1 MALSK
6 RLISALIAF
15 SMSATIATTAFAQ
28 TDNSITL
35 NEEQNQLQTVEPSQ
49 EEKISI
55 EYANIPEQLDVVE
68 LKAQGFSARVKSEE
82 TDLSDIVLEKNDGTR
97 ALYIFDSPVKYISD
111 DGDVVDKSNKVIKK
125 GNVFKSESNDI
136 EVTLPFSLSS
146 GIAVD
151 DEELNLS
158 MRPISNNNLVR
169 VLSVG
174 KKSGEESV
182 KYEDVFDEYTDIEY
196 TYTYDGVKEDII
208 LEKYNGTNKFDFEL
222 LTNGLELCED
232 KGVLLLKDNNGN
244 VRAVI
249 GEIVVF
255 SADNKNNTMGKYQ
268 IIEKEKNNCYVI
280 SVTVDNEYLKSEKT
294 KYPVTIDPSIKSNV
308 DNNGIED
315 MQVFKGTDGKGD
327 TEKSAGLSGVSR
339 VGWSDW
345 GACRTLL
352 KFKQK
357 NVLTNHNIKAKG
369 QIISAS
375 IEMRDLMC
383 QGDEVPV
390 YCTQFA
396 GKSWNESGQYTWN
409 ALNAENTG
417 KGGSMLPV
425 SYANGKKKS
434 DTNPSTDTMSHW
446 FKWNVSNIV
455 KNWVGNT
462 SDIEKGI
469 EFYALP
475 MLEGSSV
482 YASYMKTFG
491 SVQAD
496 SKYRPYFHIEYEKG
510 LSINIISG
518 NNKFYINHPKT
529 LYCSVNPANI
539 KYKIKWTSSNHKVA
553 VVSDT
558 AVVTLKDFGTSDITA
573 TVTSENGQVVKS
585 SIKIK
590 VEVDPS
596 EKIVYDFY
604 STAKEYEIVFMNKF
618 AERFTNAKI
627 SEVIKSTKIFRK
639 NKGTTKIENVINDFK
654 KELNWEINEYVA
666 KILLSEYELYSKN
679 SSFADL
685 MEAESK
691 KWSNGM
697 HVFLGMLYYG
707 INEKINPYNEY
718 LGCEFDKRWF
728 TADGTYKYPPN
739 NGFKGKISVTT
750 LNKNVTIDRYGEST
764 GRFLSP
770 VGTPYE
776 QRSLGPY
783 TSMSQYHKYKVI
795 KPIPNVQSGKVAA
808 WGSWKGGGT
817 QYLLEYNVN
826 YYLNNGYL
834 EEIV

>member
-49 EEKISI
+49 EGKISI
-55 EYANIPEQLDVVE
+55 EYGNIPEQLDVEE

-82 TDLSDIVLEKNDGTR
+82 SDLSDIVLEKNDGTR
-97 ALYIFDSPVKYISD
+97 ALYIFDSPVKYMSD
-111 DGDVVDKSNKVIKK
+111 NGTVIDKSNKVIKS
-125 GNVFKSESNDI
+125 GGAFKSESNDI
-136 EVTLPFSLSS
+136 EVTLPLSLSS
-146 GIAVD
+146 GITVD

-158 MRPISNNNLVR
+158 MRPIRNNNLAR
-169 VLSVG
+169 LLSVG

-268 IIEKEKNNCYVI
+268 IIEKGKNNCYVI
-280 SVTVDNEYLKSEKT
+280 SVTVDNEYLTSEKT
-294 KYPVTIDPSIKSNV
+294 KYPVTIDPYIKSNTG
-308 DNNGIED
+308 DGGIED

-327 TEKSAGLSGVSR
+327 KEKSAGLSGVSR

-357 NVLTNHNIKAKG
+357 NVLNNHGITLKG

-455 KNWVGNT
+455 KNWVGNS
-462 SDIEKGI
+462 SDIERGI

-496 SKYRPYFHIEYEKG
+496 AKYKPYFHIEY
-510 LSINIISG
+510 
-518 NNKFYINHPKT
+518 NNKTAILVSIKDTGHDHVSKLVALRDKLQGNQYNAEVYNGSYSGSYIKKLICNGNT
-529 LYCSVNPANI
+529 DI
-539 KYKIKWTSSNHKVA
+539 
-553 VVSDT
+553 
-558 AVVTLKDFGTSDITA
+558 VVTRSHGTTHENCSYIT
-573 TVTSENGQVVKS
+573 TNNKS
-585 SIKIK
+585 SEALFPSDFKDGTDLSHIKIALIVGCTTVKNK
-590 VEVDPS
+590 VNLPNRMNELG
-596 EKIVYDFY
+596 
-604 STAKEYEIVFMNKF
+604 AKYTIGFKEIIDCGDGNKF
-618 AERFTNAKI
+618 VELFFDNLLRGKPTRKSVDLAA
-627 SEVIKSTKIFRK
+627 SAIKMD
-639 NKGTTKIENVINDFK
+639 NPDTTIYKFLDYGDRNLVYK
-654 KELNWEINEYVA
+654 K
-666 KILLSEYELYSKN
+666 
-679 SSFADL
+679 
-685 MEAESK
+685 
-691 KWSNGM
+691 
-697 HVFLGMLYYG
+697 
-707 INEKINPYNEY
+707 
-718 LGCEFDKRWF
+718 
-728 TADGTYKYPPN
+728 
-739 NGFKGKISVTT
+739 
-750 LNKNVTIDRYGEST
+750 
-764 GRFLSP
+764 
-770 VGTPYE
+770 
-776 QRSLGPY
+776 
-783 TSMSQYHKYKVI
+783 
-795 KPIPNVQSGKVAA
+795 
-808 WGSWKGGGT
+808 
-817 QYLLEYNVN
+817 
-826 YYLNNGYL
+826 
-834 EEIV
+834 

>member
-49 EEKISI
+49 EGKISI
-55 EYANIPEQLDVVE
+55 EYGNIPEQLDVEE

-82 TDLSDIVLEKNDGTR
+82 SDLSDIVLEKNDGTR
-97 ALYIFDSPVKYISD
+97 ALYIFDSPVKYMSD
-111 DGDVVDKSNKVIKK
+111 NGTVIDKSNKVIKI
-125 GNVFKSESNDI
+125 GGAFKSESNDI
-136 EVTLPFSLSS
+136 EVTLPLSLSS
-146 GIAVD
+146 GITVD

-158 MRPISNNNLVR
+158 MRPIRNNNLAR
-169 VLSVG
+169 LLSVG

-268 IIEKEKNNCYVI
+268 IIEKGKNNCYVI
-280 SVTVDNEYLKSEKT
+280 SVTVDNEYLTSEKT
-294 KYPVTIDPSIKSNV
+294 KYPVTIDPYIKSNTG
-308 DNNGIED
+308 DGGIED
-315 MQVFKGTDGKGD
+315 MQFFKGTDGKGD
-327 TEKSAGLSGVSR
+327 KEKSAGLSGVSR
-339 VGWSDW
+339 VGWRDW

-357 NVLTNHNIKAKG
+357 NVLNNHGITLKG

-455 KNWVGNT
+455 KNWVGNS
-462 SDIEKGI
+462 SDIERGI

-496 SKYRPYFHIEYEKG
+496 AKYKPYFHIEY
-510 LSINIISG
+510 
-518 NNKFYINHPKT
+518 NNK
-529 LYCSVNPANI
+529 
-539 KYKIKWTSSNHKVA
+539 
-553 VVSDT
+553 T
-558 AVVTLKDFGTSDITA
+558 AI
-573 TVTSENGQVVKS
+573 
-585 SIKIK
+585 
-590 VEVDPS
+590 
-596 EKIVYDFY
+596 
-604 STAKEYEIVFMNKF
+604 
-618 AERFTNAKI
+618 
-627 SEVIKSTKIFRK
+627 
-639 NKGTTKIENVINDFK
+639 
-654 KELNWEINEYVA
+654 
-666 KILLSEYELYSKN
+666 
-679 SSFADL
+679 
-685 MEAESK
+685 
-691 KWSNGM
+691 
-697 HVFLGMLYYG
+697 
-707 INEKINPYNEY
+707 
-718 LGCEFDKRWF
+718 
-728 TADGTYKYPPN
+728 
-739 NGFKGKISVTT
+739 
-750 LNKNVTIDRYGEST
+750 
-764 GRFLSP
+764 
-770 VGTPYE
+770 
-776 QRSLGPY
+776 
-783 TSMSQYHKYKVI
+783 
-795 KPIPNVQSGKVAA
+795 
-808 WGSWKGGGT
+808 
-817 QYLLEYNVN
+817 
-826 YYLNNGYL
+826 
-834 EEIV
+834 

>member
-151 DEELNLS
+151 DEELNLL

-268 IIEKEKNNCYVI
+268 IIEKGKNNCYVI
-280 SVTVDNEYLKSEKT
+280 SVTVDNEYLTSEKT
-294 KYPVTIDPSIKSNV
+294 KYPVTIDPYIKSNTG
-308 DNNGIED
+308 DGGIED

-327 TEKSAGLSGVSR
+327 KEKSAGLSGVSR

-357 NVLTNHNIKAKG
+357 NVLNNHGITLKG

-446 FKWNVSNIV
+446 FKWNVSNNV
-455 KNWVGNT
+455 KNWVGNS
-462 SDIEKGI
+462 SDIERGI

-496 SKYRPYFHIEYEKG
+496 AKYKPYFHIEY
-510 LSINIISG
+510 
-518 NNKFYINHPKT
+518 NNKTAILVSIKDTGHDHVSKLVALRDKLQGNQYNAEVYNGSYSGSYIKKLICNGNT
-529 LYCSVNPANI
+529 DI
-539 KYKIKWTSSNHKVA
+539 
-553 VVSDT
+553 
-558 AVVTLKDFGTSDITA
+558 VVTRSHGTTHKNCSYIT
-573 TVTSENGQVVKS
+573 TNNKS
-585 SIKIK
+585 SEALFPSDFKDGTDLSHIKIAL
-590 VEVDPS
+590 
-596 EKIVYDFY
+596 IVGC
-604 STAKEYEIVFMNKF
+604 TTV
-618 AERFTNAKI
+618 
-627 SEVIKSTKIFRK
+627 K
-639 NKGTTKIENVINDFK
+639 NKVNLPNRMN
-654 KELNWEINEYVA
+654 ELGA
-666 KILLSEYELYSKN
+666 KYTI
-679 SSFADL
+679 
-685 MEAESK
+685 
-691 KWSNGM
+691 
-697 HVFLGMLYYG
+697 
-707 INEKINPYNEY
+707 
-718 LGCEFDKRWF
+718 
-728 TADGTYKYPPN
+728 
-739 NGFKGKISVTT
+739 GFKEIIDCGDGNEFVKLFFDNLLAGNAARESANSAARAIQK
-750 LNKNVTIDRYGEST
+750 KNPSTTIDKFLDYGD
-764 GRFLSP
+764 RNL
-770 VGTPYE
+770 V
-776 QRSLGPY
+776 
-783 TSMSQYHKYKVI
+783 YK
-795 KPIPNVQSGKVAA
+795 K
-808 WGSWKGGGT
+808 
-817 QYLLEYNVN
+817 
-826 YYLNNGYL
+826 
-834 EEIV
+834 

>member
-6 RLISALIAF
+6 RLISALIAC

-55 EYANIPEQLDVVE
+55 EYASIPEQLDVEE

-111 DGDVVDKSNKVIKK
+111 DGDVIDKSNKVIKN
-125 GNVFKSESNDI
+125 GSAFKSESNDI
-136 EVTLPFSLSS
+136 EVTLPLSLSS
-146 GIAVD
+146 GITVD

-182 KYEDVFDEYTDIEY
+182 KYEDVFDEYTDVEY

-208 LEKYNGTNKFDFEL
+208 LEKYNGINKFDFEL

-244 VRAVI
+244 VQAVI

-268 IIEKEKNNCYVI
+268 IIEKEKNNYYVI

-294 KYPVTIDPSIKSNV
+294 KYPVIIDPSIKSNV

-345 GACRTLL
+345 GTCRTLL

-357 NVLTNHNIKAKG
+357 NVLSSHGITLKG
-369 QIISAS
+369 QVVSAS

-383 QGDEVPV
+383 QSDEVPV
-390 YCTQFA
+390 YCSQFK
-396 GKSWNESGQYTWN
+396 GNRWSESGQYTWN
-409 ALNAENTG
+409 ALKAENTG
-417 KGGSMLPV
+417 ISGGMLPV
-425 SYANGKKKS
+425 SYAKGAKKS

-496 SKYRPYFHIEYEKG
+496 SKYQPYFCIEY
-510 LSINIISG
+510 
-518 NNKFYINHPKT
+518 NNKTAILVSIKDTGHDHVSKLAALRDKLQGNHYDAAVYNGSYTGSYIKRLICNGNT
-529 LYCSVNPANI
+529 DI
-539 KYKIKWTSSNHKVA
+539 
-553 VVSDT
+553 
-558 AVVTLKDFGTSDITA
+558 VVTRSHGTTVDDGCSYIT
-573 TVTSENGQVVKS
+573 TNNKS
-585 SIKIK
+585 SEALFPSDFKDGTDLSHIKIALIVGCTSAK
-590 VEVDPS
+590 SEINLPNRINALGAKYTLGFKENIACVDG
-596 EKIVYDFY
+596 
-604 STAKEYEIVFMNKF
+604 NKF
-618 AERFTNAKI
+618 VELFFNNLLSGMTTRKSANLAASAIKAE
-627 SEVIKSTKIFRK
+627 SPSTKIDKFVDYGDR
-639 NKGTTKIENVINDFK
+639 NLVYK
-654 KELNWEINEYVA
+654 K
-666 KILLSEYELYSKN
+666 
-679 SSFADL
+679 
-685 MEAESK
+685 
-691 KWSNGM
+691 
-697 HVFLGMLYYG
+697 
-707 INEKINPYNEY
+707 
-718 LGCEFDKRWF
+718 
-728 TADGTYKYPPN
+728 
-739 NGFKGKISVTT
+739 
-750 LNKNVTIDRYGEST
+750 
-764 GRFLSP
+764 
-770 VGTPYE
+770 
-776 QRSLGPY
+776 
-783 TSMSQYHKYKVI
+783 
-795 KPIPNVQSGKVAA
+795 
-808 WGSWKGGGT
+808 
-817 QYLLEYNVN
+817 
-826 YYLNNGYL
+826 
-834 EEIV
+834 

>member
-49 EEKISI
+49 EGKISI
-55 EYANIPEQLDVVE
+55 EYGNIPEQLDVEE

-82 TDLSDIVLEKNDGTR
+82 SDLSDIVLEKNDGTR
-97 ALYIFDSPVKYISD
+97 ALYIFDSPVKYMSD
-111 DGDVVDKSNKVIKK
+111 NGTVIDKSNKVIKS
-125 GNVFKSESNDI
+125 GGAFKSESNDI
-136 EVTLPFSLSS
+136 EVTLPLSLSS
-146 GIAVD
+146 GITVD

-158 MRPISNNNLVR
+158 MRPIRNNNLAR
-169 VLSVG
+169 LLSVG

-268 IIEKEKNNCYVI
+268 IIEKGKNNCYVI
-280 SVTVDNEYLKSEKT
+280 SVTVDNEYLTSEKT
-294 KYPVTIDPSIKSNV
+294 KYPVTIDPYIKSNTG
-308 DNNGIED
+308 DGGIED

-327 TEKSAGLSGVSR
+327 KEKSAGLSGVSR

-357 NVLTNHNIKAKG
+357 NVLNNHGITLKG

-455 KNWVGNT
+455 KNWVGNS
-462 SDIEKGI
+462 SDIERGI

-496 SKYRPYFHIEYEKG
+496 AKYKPYFHIEY
-510 LSINIISG
+510 
-518 NNKFYINHPKT
+518 NNKTAILVSIKDTGHDHVSKLVALRDKLQGNQYNAEVYNGSYSGSYIKKLICNGNT
-529 LYCSVNPANI
+529 DI
-539 KYKIKWTSSNHKVA
+539 
-553 VVSDT
+553 
-558 AVVTLKDFGTSDITA
+558 VVTRSHGTTHKNCSYIT
-573 TVTSENGQVVKS
+573 TNNKS
-585 SIKIK
+585 SEALFPSDFKDGTDLSHIKIAL
-590 VEVDPS
+590 
-596 EKIVYDFY
+596 IVGC
-604 STAKEYEIVFMNKF
+604 TTV
-618 AERFTNAKI
+618 
-627 SEVIKSTKIFRK
+627 K
-639 NKGTTKIENVINDFK
+639 NKVNLPNRMN
-654 KELNWEINEYVA
+654 ELGA
-666 KILLSEYELYSKN
+666 KYTI
-679 SSFADL
+679 
-685 MEAESK
+685 
-691 KWSNGM
+691 
-697 HVFLGMLYYG
+697 
-707 INEKINPYNEY
+707 
-718 LGCEFDKRWF
+718 
-728 TADGTYKYPPN
+728 
-739 NGFKGKISVTT
+739 GFKEIIDCGDGNEFVKLFFDNLLAGNAARESANSAARAIQK
-750 LNKNVTIDRYGEST
+750 KNPSTTIDKFLDYGD
-764 GRFLSP
+764 RNL
-770 VGTPYE
+770 V
-776 QRSLGPY
+776 
-783 TSMSQYHKYKVI
+783 YK
-795 KPIPNVQSGKVAA
+795 K
-808 WGSWKGGGT
+808 
-817 QYLLEYNVN
+817 
-826 YYLNNGYL
+826 
-834 EEIV
+834 

>member
-268 IIEKEKNNCYVI
+268 IIEKGKNNCYVI
-280 SVTVDNEYLKSEKT
+280 SVTVDNEYLTSEKT
-294 KYPVTIDPSIKSNV
+294 KYPVTIDPYIKSNTG
-308 DNNGIED
+308 DGGIED

-327 TEKSAGLSGVSR
+327 KEKSAGLSGVSR

-357 NVLTNHNIKAKG
+357 NVLNNHGITLKG

-455 KNWVGNT
+455 KNWVGNS
-462 SDIEKGI
+462 SDIERGI

-496 SKYRPYFHIEYEKG
+496 AKYKPYFHIEY
-510 LSINIISG
+510 
-518 NNKFYINHPKT
+518 NNKTAILVSIKDTGHDHVSKLVALRDKLQGNQYNAEVYNGSYSGSYIKKLICNGNT
-529 LYCSVNPANI
+529 DI
-539 KYKIKWTSSNHKVA
+539 
-553 VVSDT
+553 
-558 AVVTLKDFGTSDITA
+558 VVTRSHGTTHKNCSYITTNNKSGEALFPSDFKDGTDLSH
-573 TVTSENGQVVKS
+573 
-585 SIKIK
+585 IKIALIVGCTTVKNK
-590 VEVDPS
+590 VNLPNRMNELG
-596 EKIVYDFY
+596 
-604 STAKEYEIVFMNKF
+604 AKYTIGFKEIIDCGDGNKF
-618 AERFTNAKI
+618 
-627 SEVIKSTKIFRK
+627 V
-639 NKGTTKIENVINDFK
+639 
-654 KELNWEINEYVA
+654 ELFFGN
-666 KILLSEYELYSKN
+666 LLSGKTTRKSV
-679 SSFADL
+679 DL
-685 MEAESK
+685 AASAIKMD
-691 KWSNGM
+691 
-697 HVFLGMLYYG
+697 
-707 INEKINPYNEY
+707 NPY
-718 LGCEFDKRWF
+718 
-728 TADGTYKYPPN
+728 T
-739 NGFKGKISVTT
+739 
-750 LNKNVTIDRYGEST
+750 TIDKFLDYGD
-764 GRFLSP
+764 RNL
-770 VGTPYE
+770 V
-776 QRSLGPY
+776 
-783 TSMSQYHKYKVI
+783 YK
-795 KPIPNVQSGKVAA
+795 K
-808 WGSWKGGGT
+808 
-817 QYLLEYNVN
+817 
-826 YYLNNGYL
+826 
-834 EEIV
+834 

>member
-1 MALSK
+1 
-6 RLISALIAF
+6 
-15 SMSATIATTAFAQ
+15 MSVTIATTAFAQ

-35 NEEQNQLQTVEPSQ
+35 NEEQNQLRTVEPLQ
-49 EEKISI
+49 EEKTSI
-55 EYANIPEQLDVVE
+55 EYASIPEQLDVAE

-97 ALYIFDSPVKYISD
+97 ALYIFDSPVNYISD
-111 DGDVVDKSNKVIKK
+111 DGDVIDKSNKVIKN
-125 GNVFKSESNDI
+125 GSAFKSESNDI
-136 EVTLPFSLSS
+136 EVTLPLSLSS
-146 GIAVD
+146 GITVD

-182 KYEDVFDEYTDIEY
+182 KYEDVFDEYTDVEY

-208 LEKYNGTNKFDFEL
+208 LEKYNGINKFDFEL

-244 VRAVI
+244 VQAVI

-280 SVTVDNEYLKSEKT
+280 SVTVDNEYLTSENT
-294 KYPVTIDPSIKSNV
+294 KYPVTIDPYIKSNTG
-308 DNNGIED
+308 DGGIED

-327 TEKSAGLSGVSR
+327 KEKSAGLSGVSR

-345 GACRTLL
+345 GTCRTLL

-357 NVLTNHNIKAKG
+357 NVLNNHGITLKG

-455 KNWVGNT
+455 KNWVGNS
-462 SDIEKGI
+462 SDIERGI

-496 SKYRPYFHIEYEKG
+496 AKYKPYFHIEYNNKAAILVSIKYPGHDHVSKLAALRYKLQGNQYNAEVYNGSYSGSYIKKLICNG
-510 LSINIISG
+510 NTDIVVTRSHGTTHENCSYITTNNKSSEALFPSDFKDGTDLSHIKIALFVGCTTAKNEVNLPSRMNALGAKYTLGFKETINCNEGNEFVKLFFDNLLSG
-518 NNKFYINHPKT
+518 NAARESANSAARAIQKK
-529 LYCSVNPANI
+529 NP
-539 KYKIKWTSSNHKVA
+539 
-553 VVSDT
+553 
-558 AVVTLKDFGTSDITA
+558 
-573 TVTSENGQVVKS
+573 
-585 SIKIK
+585 
-590 VEVDPS
+590 
-596 EKIVYDFY
+596 
-604 STAKEYEIVFMNKF
+604 ST
-618 AERFTNAKI
+618 
-627 SEVIKSTKIFRK
+627 
-639 NKGTTKIENVINDFK
+639 
-654 KELNWEINEYVA
+654 
-666 KILLSEYELYSKN
+666 
-679 SSFADL
+679 
-685 MEAESK
+685 
-691 KWSNGM
+691 
-697 HVFLGMLYYG
+697 
-707 INEKINPYNEY
+707 
-718 LGCEFDKRWF
+718 
-728 TADGTYKYPPN
+728 
-739 NGFKGKISVTT
+739 
-750 LNKNVTIDRYGEST
+750 TIDKFLDYGD
-764 GRFLSP
+764 RNL
-770 VGTPYE
+770 V
-776 QRSLGPY
+776 
-783 TSMSQYHKYKVI
+783 YK
-795 KPIPNVQSGKVAA
+795 K
-808 WGSWKGGGT
+808 
-817 QYLLEYNVN
+817 
-826 YYLNNGYL
+826 
-834 EEIV
+834 

>member
-55 EYANIPEQLDVVE
+55 EYANIPEQLDVEE
-68 LKAQGFSARVKSEE
+68 LKVQGFSARVKSEE

-232 KGVLLLKDNNGN
+232 KGALLLKDNSGN
-244 VRAVI
+244 VQAVI

-280 SVTVDNEYLKSEKT
+280 SVTVDNEYLTSEKT
-294 KYPVTIDPSIKSNV
+294 KYPVTIDPYIKSNTG
-308 DNNGIED
+308 DGGIED

-327 TEKSAGLSGVSR
+327 KEKSAGLSGVSR

-357 NVLTNHNIKAKG
+357 NVLNNHGITLKG

-425 SYANGKKKS
+425 SYAKGKKKS

-455 KNWVGNT
+455 KNWVGNS
-462 SDIEKGI
+462 SDIERGI

-496 SKYRPYFHIEYEKG
+496 AKYKPYFHIEY
-510 LSINIISG
+510 
-518 NNKFYINHPKT
+518 NNKTAI
-529 LYCSVNPANI
+529 LVSI
-539 KYKIKWTSSNHKVA
+539 KYTGHDHVSKLAALKDKLQGNQYNAEVYNGSYSGSYIKKLICNGNTDIVVTRSHGTTHENCSYITTNHKSSEA
-553 VVSDT
+553 LFPSDF
-558 AVVTLKDFGTSDITA
+558 KDGTDLSH
-573 TVTSENGQVVKS
+573 
-585 SIKIK
+585 IKIALF
-590 VEVDPS
+590 VGCT
-596 EKIVYDFY
+596 
-604 STAKEYEIVFMNKF
+604 TAKNEVNLPSRMNALGAKYTLGFKETINCNEGNKF
-618 AERFTNAKI
+618 
-627 SEVIKSTKIFRK
+627 V
-639 NKGTTKIENVINDFK
+639 
-654 KELNWEINEYVA
+654 ELFFDN
-666 KILLSEYELYSKN
+666 LLSGKTTRKSV
-679 SSFADL
+679 DL
-685 MEAESK
+685 AASAIKMD
-691 KWSNGM
+691 
-697 HVFLGMLYYG
+697 
-707 INEKINPYNEY
+707 NP
-718 LGCEFDKRWF
+718 D
-728 TADGTYKYPPN
+728 T
-739 NGFKGKISVTT
+739 
-750 LNKNVTIDRYGEST
+750 TIDKFLDYGD
-764 GRFLSP
+764 RNL
-770 VGTPYE
+770 V
-776 QRSLGPY
+776 
-783 TSMSQYHKYKVI
+783 YK
-795 KPIPNVQSGKVAA
+795 K
-808 WGSWKGGGT
+808 
-817 QYLLEYNVN
+817 
-826 YYLNNGYL
+826 
-834 EEIV
+834 

>member
-55 EYANIPEQLDVVE
+55 EYANIPEQLDVEE
-68 LKAQGFSARVKSEE
+68 LKAQGFSTRVKSEE

-111 DGDVVDKSNKVIKK
+111 DGDVIDKSNKVIKN
-125 GNVFKSESNDI
+125 GSAFKSESNDI
-136 EVTLPFSLSS
+136 EVTLLLSLSS
-146 GIAVD
+146 GITVD

-182 KYEDVFDEYTDIEY
+182 KYEGVFDEYTDVEY

-208 LEKYNGTNKFDFEL
+208 LEKYNGINKFDFEL

-244 VRAVI
+244 VQAVI

-268 IIEKEKNNCYVI
+268 IIEKGKNNCYVI
-280 SVTVDNEYLKSEKT
+280 SVTVDNEYLTSEKT
-294 KYPVTIDPSIKSNV
+294 KYPVTIDPYIKSNTG
-308 DNNGIED
+308 DGGIED

-327 TEKSAGLSGVSR
+327 KEKSAGLSGVSR

-357 NVLTNHNIKAKG
+357 NVLNNHGITLKG

-455 KNWVGNT
+455 KNWVGNS
-462 SDIEKGI
+462 SDIERGI

-496 SKYRPYFHIEYEKG
+496 AKYKPYFHIEY
-510 LSINIISG
+510 
-518 NNKFYINHPKT
+518 NNKTAILVSIKDTGHDHVSKLVALRDKLQGNQYNAEVYNGSYSGSYIKKLICNGNT
-529 LYCSVNPANI
+529 DI
-539 KYKIKWTSSNHKVA
+539 
-553 VVSDT
+553 
-558 AVVTLKDFGTSDITA
+558 VVTRSHGTTHKNCSYIT
-573 TVTSENGQVVKS
+573 TNNKS
-585 SIKIK
+585 SEALFPSDFKDGTDLSHIKIAL
-590 VEVDPS
+590 
-596 EKIVYDFY
+596 IVGC
-604 STAKEYEIVFMNKF
+604 TTV
-618 AERFTNAKI
+618 
-627 SEVIKSTKIFRK
+627 K
-639 NKGTTKIENVINDFK
+639 NKVNLPNRMN
-654 KELNWEINEYVA
+654 ELGA
-666 KILLSEYELYSKN
+666 KYTI
-679 SSFADL
+679 
-685 MEAESK
+685 
-691 KWSNGM
+691 
-697 HVFLGMLYYG
+697 
-707 INEKINPYNEY
+707 
-718 LGCEFDKRWF
+718 
-728 TADGTYKYPPN
+728 
-739 NGFKGKISVTT
+739 GFKEIIDCGDGNEFVKLFFDNLLAGNAARESANSAARAIQK
-750 LNKNVTIDRYGEST
+750 KNPSTTIDKFLDYGD
-764 GRFLSP
+764 RNL
-770 VGTPYE
+770 V
-776 QRSLGPY
+776 
-783 TSMSQYHKYKVI
+783 YK
-795 KPIPNVQSGKVAA
+795 K
-808 WGSWKGGGT
+808 
-817 QYLLEYNVN
+817 
-826 YYLNNGYL
+826 
-834 EEIV
+834 

>member
-6 RLISALIAF
+6 CLNSALIAF
-15 SMSATIATTAFAQ
+15 LMSVTIATTAFAQ

-35 NEEQNQLQTVEPSQ
+35 NEEQNQLRTVEPLQ
-49 EEKISI
+49 EEKTSI
-55 EYANIPEQLDVVE
+55 EYASIPEQLDVAE

-111 DGDVVDKSNKVIKK
+111 DGDVIDKSNKVIKN
-125 GNVFKSESNDI
+125 GSAFKSESNDI
-136 EVTLPFSLSS
+136 EVTLPLSLSS
-146 GIAVD
+146 GITVD

-182 KYEDVFDEYTDIEY
+182 KYEDVFDEYTDVEY

-208 LEKYNGTNKFDFEL
+208 LEKYNGINKFDFEL

-244 VRAVI
+244 VQAVI

-280 SVTVDNEYLKSEKT
+280 SVTVDNEYLTSENT
-294 KYPVTIDPSIKSNV
+294 KYPVTIDPYIKSNTG
-308 DNNGIED
+308 DGGIED

-327 TEKSAGLSGVSR
+327 KEKSAGLSGVSR

-345 GACRTLL
+345 GTCRTLL

-357 NVLTNHNIKAKG
+357 NVLNNHGITLKG

-455 KNWVGNT
+455 KNWVGNS
-462 SDIEKGI
+462 SDIERGI

-496 SKYRPYFHIEYEKG
+496 AKYKPYFHIEYNNKAAILVSIKYPGHDHVSKLAALRYKLQGNQYNAEVYNGSYSGSYIKKLICNG
-510 LSINIISG
+510 NTDIVVTRSHGTTHENCSYITTNNKSSEALFPSDFKDGTDLSHIKIALFVGCTTAKNEVNLPSRMNALGAKYTLGFKETINCNEGNEFVKLFFDNLLSG
-518 NNKFYINHPKT
+518 NAARESANSAARAIQKK
-529 LYCSVNPANI
+529 NP
-539 KYKIKWTSSNHKVA
+539 
-553 VVSDT
+553 
-558 AVVTLKDFGTSDITA
+558 
-573 TVTSENGQVVKS
+573 
-585 SIKIK
+585 
-590 VEVDPS
+590 
-596 EKIVYDFY
+596 
-604 STAKEYEIVFMNKF
+604 ST
-618 AERFTNAKI
+618 
-627 SEVIKSTKIFRK
+627 
-639 NKGTTKIENVINDFK
+639 
-654 KELNWEINEYVA
+654 
-666 KILLSEYELYSKN
+666 
-679 SSFADL
+679 
-685 MEAESK
+685 
-691 KWSNGM
+691 
-697 HVFLGMLYYG
+697 
-707 INEKINPYNEY
+707 
-718 LGCEFDKRWF
+718 
-728 TADGTYKYPPN
+728 
-739 NGFKGKISVTT
+739 
-750 LNKNVTIDRYGEST
+750 TIDKFLDYGD
-764 GRFLSP
+764 RNL
-770 VGTPYE
+770 V
-776 QRSLGPY
+776 
-783 TSMSQYHKYKVI
+783 YK
-795 KPIPNVQSGKVAA
+795 K
-808 WGSWKGGGT
+808 
-817 QYLLEYNVN
+817 
-826 YYLNNGYL
+826 
-834 EEIV
+834 

>member
-280 SVTVDNEYLKSEKT
+280 SVTVDNEYLTSEKT
-294 KYPVTIDPSIKSNV
+294 KYPVTIDPYIKSNTG
-308 DNNGIED
+308 DGGIED

-327 TEKSAGLSGVSR
+327 KEKSAGLSGVSR

-357 NVLTNHNIKAKG
+357 NVLNNHGITLKG

-417 KGGSMLPV
+417 KGGSMLPA

-455 KNWVGNT
+455 KNWVGNS
-462 SDIEKGI
+462 SDIERGI

-496 SKYRPYFHIEYEKG
+496 AKYKPYFHIEY
-510 LSINIISG
+510 
-518 NNKFYINHPKT
+518 NNKTAI
-529 LYCSVNPANI
+529 LVSI
-539 KYKIKWTSSNHKVA
+539 KYTGHDHVSKLAALKDKLQGNQYNAEVYNGSYSGSYIKKLICNGNT
-553 VVSDT
+553 DI
-558 AVVTLKDFGTSDITA
+558 VVTRSHGTTHKNCSYIT
-573 TVTSENGQVVKS
+573 TDNKTSEALFPSDFKDGTDLS
-585 SIKIK
+585 HIKIALF
-590 VEVDPS
+590 VGCN
-596 EKIVYDFY
+596 
-604 STAKEYEIVFMNKF
+604 TAKNEVNLPSGMN
-618 AERFTNAKI
+618 ALGAKY
-627 SEVIKSTKIFRK
+627 T
-639 NKGTTKIENVINDFK
+639 
-654 KELNWEINEYVA
+654 L
-666 KILLSEYELYSKN
+666 
-679 SSFADL
+679 
-685 MEAESK
+685 
-691 KWSNGM
+691 
-697 HVFLGMLYYG
+697 
-707 INEKINPYNEY
+707 
-718 LGCEFDKRWF
+718 
-728 TADGTYKYPPN
+728 
-739 NGFKGKISVTT
+739 GFKETIYCNEGNEFVKLFFDNLLAGNAARESANSAARAIQK
-750 LNKNVTIDRYGEST
+750 KNPSTTIDKFLDYGD
-764 GRFLSP
+764 RNL
-770 VGTPYE
+770 V
-776 QRSLGPY
+776 
-783 TSMSQYHKYKVI
+783 YK
-795 KPIPNVQSGKVAA
+795 K
-808 WGSWKGGGT
+808 
-817 QYLLEYNVN
+817 
-826 YYLNNGYL
+826 
-834 EEIV
+834 

>member
-1 MALSK
+1 
-6 RLISALIAF
+6 
-15 SMSATIATTAFAQ
+15 MS
-28 TDNSITL
+28 DNG
-35 NEEQNQLQTVEPSQ
+35 TV
-49 EEKISI
+49 I
-55 EYANIPEQLDVVE
+55 
-68 LKAQGFSARVKSEE
+68 
-82 TDLSDIVLEKNDGTR
+82 
-97 ALYIFDSPVKYISD
+97 
-111 DGDVVDKSNKVIKK
+111 DKSNKVIKS
-125 GNVFKSESNDI
+125 GGAFKSESNDI
-136 EVTLPFSLSS
+136 EVTLPLSLSS
-146 GIAVD
+146 GITVD

-158 MRPISNNNLVR
+158 MRPIRNNNLAR
-169 VLSVG
+169 LLSVG

-268 IIEKEKNNCYVI
+268 IIEKGKNNCYVI
-280 SVTVDNEYLKSEKT
+280 SVTVDNEYLTSEKT
-294 KYPVTIDPSIKSNV
+294 KYPVTIDPYIKSNTG
-308 DNNGIED
+308 DGGIED

-327 TEKSAGLSGVSR
+327 KEKSAGLSGVSR

-357 NVLTNHNIKAKG
+357 NVLNNHGITLKG

-455 KNWVGNT
+455 KNWVGNS
-462 SDIEKGI
+462 SDIERGI

-496 SKYRPYFHIEYEKG
+496 AKYKPYFHIEY
-510 LSINIISG
+510 
-518 NNKFYINHPKT
+518 NNKTAILVSIKDTGHDHVSKLVALRDKLQGNQYNAEVYNGSYSGSYIKKLICNGNT
-529 LYCSVNPANI
+529 DI
-539 KYKIKWTSSNHKVA
+539 
-553 VVSDT
+553 
-558 AVVTLKDFGTSDITA
+558 VVTRSHGTTHENCSYIT
-573 TVTSENGQVVKS
+573 TNNKS
-585 SIKIK
+585 SEALFPSDFKDGTDLSHIKIALIVGCTTVKNK
-590 VEVDPS
+590 VNLPNRMNELG
-596 EKIVYDFY
+596 
-604 STAKEYEIVFMNKF
+604 AKYTIGFKEIIDCGDGNKF
-618 AERFTNAKI
+618 
-627 SEVIKSTKIFRK
+627 V
-639 NKGTTKIENVINDFK
+639 
-654 KELNWEINEYVA
+654 EL
-666 KILLSEYELYSKN
+666 
-679 SSFADL
+679 
-685 MEAESK
+685 
-691 KWSNGM
+691 
-697 HVFLGMLYYG
+697 FL
-707 INEKINPYNEY
+707 
-718 LGCEFDKRWF
+718 
-728 TADGTYKYPPN
+728 
-739 NGFKGKISVTT
+739 
-750 LNKNVTIDRYGEST
+750 TIY
-764 GRFLSP
+764 
-770 VGTPYE
+770 
-776 QRSLGPY
+776 
-783 TSMSQYHKYKVI
+783 
-795 KPIPNVQSGKVAA
+795 
-808 WGSWKGGGT
+808 
-817 QYLLEYNVN
+817 
-826 YYLNNGYL
+826 
-834 EEIV
+834 

>member
-280 SVTVDNEYLKSEKT
+280 SVTVDNEYLTSEKT
-294 KYPVTIDPSIKSNV
+294 KYPVTIDPYIKSNTG
-308 DNNGIED
+308 DGGIED
-315 MQVFKGTDGKGD
+315 MQ
-327 TEKSAGLSGVSR
+327 
-339 VGWSDW
+339 

-357 NVLTNHNIKAKG
+357 NVLNNHGITLKG

-455 KNWVGNT
+455 KNWVGNS
-462 SDIEKGI
+462 SDIERGI

-496 SKYRPYFHIEYEKG
+496 AKYKPYFHIEY
-510 LSINIISG
+510 
-518 NNKFYINHPKT
+518 NNKTAI
-529 LYCSVNPANI
+529 LVSI
-539 KYKIKWTSSNHKVA
+539 KYTGHDH
-553 VVSDT
+553 VSKL
-558 AVVTLKDFGTSDITA
+558 AALKDKLQGNQYNAEVYNGSYSGSYIKKLITHKNCSYI
-573 TVTSENGQVVKS
+573 TTDNKTSEALFPSDFKDGTDLS
-585 SIKIK
+585 HIKIALF
-590 VEVDPS
+590 VGCN
-596 EKIVYDFY
+596 
-604 STAKEYEIVFMNKF
+604 TAKNEVNLPSRMN
-618 AERFTNAKI
+618 ALGAKY
-627 SEVIKSTKIFRK
+627 T
-639 NKGTTKIENVINDFK
+639 
-654 KELNWEINEYVA
+654 L
-666 KILLSEYELYSKN
+666 
-679 SSFADL
+679 
-685 MEAESK
+685 
-691 KWSNGM
+691 
-697 HVFLGMLYYG
+697 
-707 INEKINPYNEY
+707 
-718 LGCEFDKRWF
+718 
-728 TADGTYKYPPN
+728 
-739 NGFKGKISVTT
+739 GFKETIYCNEGNEFVKLFFDNLLAGNAARESANSAARAIQK
-750 LNKNVTIDRYGEST
+750 KNPSTTIDKFLDYGD
-764 GRFLSP
+764 RNL
-770 VGTPYE
+770 V
-776 QRSLGPY
+776 
-783 TSMSQYHKYKVI
+783 YK
-795 KPIPNVQSGKVAA
+795 K
-808 WGSWKGGGT
+808 
-817 QYLLEYNVN
+817 
-826 YYLNNGYL
+826 
-834 EEIV
+834 

>member
-146 GIAVD
+146 GIALD

-280 SVTVDNEYLKSEKT
+280 SVTVDNEYLTSEKT
-294 KYPVTIDPSIKSNV
+294 KYPVTIDPYIKSNTG
-308 DNNGIED
+308 DGGIED

-327 TEKSAGLSGVSR
+327 KEKSAGLSGVSR

-357 NVLTNHNIKAKG
+357 NVLNNHGITLKG

-455 KNWVGNT
+455 KNWVGNS
-462 SDIEKGI
+462 SDIERGI

-496 SKYRPYFHIEYEKG
+496 AKYKPYFHIEY
-510 LSINIISG
+510 
-518 NNKFYINHPKT
+518 NNKTAI
-529 LYCSVNPANI
+529 LVSI
-539 KYKIKWTSSNHKVA
+539 KYTGHDHVSKLAALKDKLQGNQYNAEVYNGSYSGSYIKKLICNGNT
-553 VVSDT
+553 DI
-558 AVVTLKDFGTSDITA
+558 VVTRSHGTTHKNCSYIT
-573 TVTSENGQVVKS
+573 TDNKTSEALFPSDFKDGTDLS
-585 SIKIK
+585 HIKIALC
-590 VEVDPS
+590 VVCN
-596 EKIVYDFY
+596 
-604 STAKEYEIVFMNKF
+604 TAKNEVNLPSRMN
-618 AERFTNAKI
+618 ALGAKY
-627 SEVIKSTKIFRK
+627 T
-639 NKGTTKIENVINDFK
+639 
-654 KELNWEINEYVA
+654 L
-666 KILLSEYELYSKN
+666 
-679 SSFADL
+679 
-685 MEAESK
+685 
-691 KWSNGM
+691 
-697 HVFLGMLYYG
+697 
-707 INEKINPYNEY
+707 
-718 LGCEFDKRWF
+718 
-728 TADGTYKYPPN
+728 
-739 NGFKGKISVTT
+739 GFKETIYCNEGNEFVKLFFDNLLAGNAARESANSAARAIQK
-750 LNKNVTIDRYGEST
+750 KNPSTTIDKVLDYGD
-764 GRFLSP
+764 RNL
-770 VGTPYE
+770 V
-776 QRSLGPY
+776 
-783 TSMSQYHKYKVI
+783 YK
-795 KPIPNVQSGKVAA
+795 K
-808 WGSWKGGGT
+808 
-817 QYLLEYNVN
+817 
-826 YYLNNGYL
+826 
-834 EEIV
+834 

>member
-280 SVTVDNEYLKSEKT
+280 SVTVDNEYLTSEKT
-294 KYPVTIDPSIKSNV
+294 KYPVTIDPYIKSNTG
-308 DNNGIED
+308 DGGIED

-327 TEKSAGLSGVSR
+327 KEKSAGLSGVSR

-357 NVLTNHNIKAKG
+357 NVLNNHGITLKG

-455 KNWVGNT
+455 KNWVGNS
-462 SDIEKGI
+462 SDIERGI

-496 SKYRPYFHIEYEKG
+496 AKYKPYFHIEY
-510 LSINIISG
+510 
-518 NNKFYINHPKT
+518 NNKTAI
-529 LYCSVNPANI
+529 LVSI
-539 KYKIKWTSSNHKVA
+539 KYTGHDHVSKLAALKDKLQGNQYNAEVYNGSYSGSYIKKLICNGNT
-553 VVSDT
+553 DI
-558 AVVTLKDFGTSDITA
+558 VVTRSHGTTHKNCSYIT
-573 TVTSENGQVVKS
+573 TDNKTSEALFPSDFKDGTDLS
-585 SIKIK
+585 HIKIALF
-590 VEVDPS
+590 VGCN
-596 EKIVYDFY
+596 
-604 STAKEYEIVFMNKF
+604 TAKNEVTLPSRMN
-618 AERFTNAKI
+618 ALGAKY
-627 SEVIKSTKIFRK
+627 T
-639 NKGTTKIENVINDFK
+639 
-654 KELNWEINEYVA
+654 L
-666 KILLSEYELYSKN
+666 
-679 SSFADL
+679 
-685 MEAESK
+685 
-691 KWSNGM
+691 
-697 HVFLGMLYYG
+697 
-707 INEKINPYNEY
+707 
-718 LGCEFDKRWF
+718 
-728 TADGTYKYPPN
+728 
-739 NGFKGKISVTT
+739 GFKETIYCNEGNEFVKLFFDNLLAGNAARESANSAARAIQK
-750 LNKNVTIDRYGEST
+750 KNPSTTIDKFLDYGD
-764 GRFLSP
+764 RNL
-770 VGTPYE
+770 V
-776 QRSLGPY
+776 
-783 TSMSQYHKYKVI
+783 YK
-795 KPIPNVQSGKVAA
+795 K
-808 WGSWKGGGT
+808 
-817 QYLLEYNVN
+817 
-826 YYLNNGYL
+826 
-834 EEIV
+834 

>member
-49 EEKISI
+49 EGKISI
-55 EYANIPEQLDVVE
+55 EYGNIPEQLDVEE

-82 TDLSDIVLEKNDGTR
+82 SDLSDIVLEKNDGTR
-97 ALYIFDSPVKYISD
+97 ALYIFDSPVKYMSD
-111 DGDVVDKSNKVIKK
+111 NGTVIDKSNKVIKS
-125 GNVFKSESNDI
+125 GGAFKSESNDI
-136 EVTLPFSLSS
+136 EVTLPLSLSS
-146 GIAVD
+146 GITVD

-158 MRPISNNNLVR
+158 MRPIRNNNLAR
-169 VLSVG
+169 LLSVG

-268 IIEKEKNNCYVI
+268 IIEKGKNNCYVI
-280 SVTVDNEYLKSEKT
+280 SVTVDNEYLTSEKT
-294 KYPVTIDPSIKSNV
+294 KYPVTIDPYIKSNTG
-308 DNNGIED
+308 DGGIED

-327 TEKSAGLSGVSR
+327 KEKSAGLSGVSR

-357 NVLTNHNIKAKG
+357 NVLNNHGITLKG

-455 KNWVGNT
+455 KNWVGNS
-462 SDIEKGI
+462 SDIERGI

-496 SKYRPYFHIEYEKG
+496 AKYKPYFHIEY
-510 LSINIISG
+510 
-518 NNKFYINHPKT
+518 NNKTAILVSIKDTGHDHVSKLVALRDKLQGNQYNAEVYNGSYSGSYIKKLICNGNT
-529 LYCSVNPANI
+529 DI
-539 KYKIKWTSSNHKVA
+539 
-553 VVSDT
+553 
-558 AVVTLKDFGTSDITA
+558 VVTRSHGTTHENCSYIT
-573 TVTSENGQVVKS
+573 TNNKS
-585 SIKIK
+585 SEALFPSDFKDGTDLSHIKIALIVGCTTVKNK
-590 VEVDPS
+590 VNLPNRMNELG
-596 EKIVYDFY
+596 
-604 STAKEYEIVFMNKF
+604 AKYTIGFKEIIDCGDGNKF
-618 AERFTNAKI
+618 VELFFDNLLSGKPTRKSVDLAA
-627 SEVIKSTKIFRK
+627 SVIKMD
-639 NKGTTKIENVINDFK
+639 NPDTTIYKFLDYGDRNLVYK
-654 KELNWEINEYVA
+654 K
-666 KILLSEYELYSKN
+666 
-679 SSFADL
+679 
-685 MEAESK
+685 
-691 KWSNGM
+691 
-697 HVFLGMLYYG
+697 
-707 INEKINPYNEY
+707 
-718 LGCEFDKRWF
+718 
-728 TADGTYKYPPN
+728 
-739 NGFKGKISVTT
+739 
-750 LNKNVTIDRYGEST
+750 
-764 GRFLSP
+764 
-770 VGTPYE
+770 
-776 QRSLGPY
+776 
-783 TSMSQYHKYKVI
+783 
-795 KPIPNVQSGKVAA
+795 
-808 WGSWKGGGT
+808 
-817 QYLLEYNVN
+817 
-826 YYLNNGYL
+826 
-834 EEIV
+834 

>member
-15 SMSATIATTAFAQ
+15 LMSVTIATTAFAQ

-55 EYANIPEQLDVVE
+55 EYASIPEQLDVEE
-68 LKAQGFSARVKSEE
+68 LKAQGFSTRVKSEE

-111 DGDVVDKSNKVIKK
+111 DGDVIDKSNKVIKN
-125 GNVFKSESNDI
+125 GSAFNSESNDI
-136 EVTLPFSLSS
+136 EVTLPLSLSS
-146 GIAVD
+146 GITVD

-182 KYEDVFDEYTDIEY
+182 KYEGVFDEYTDVEY

-208 LEKYNGTNKFDFEL
+208 LEKYNGINKFDFEL

-244 VRAVI
+244 VQAVI

-268 IIEKEKNNCYVI
+268 IIEKEKNNYYVI

-345 GACRTLL
+345 GTCRTLL

-390 YCTQFA
+390 YCTQFT
-396 GKSWNESGQYTWN
+396 GKKWSESGQYTWN

-496 SKYRPYFHIEYEKG
+496 SKYRPYFYIEYNQ
-510 LSINIISG
+510 LND
-518 NNKFYINHPKT
+518 F
-529 LYCSVNPANI
+529 SVAI
-539 KYKIKWTSSNHKVA
+539 KSSDGSSPNKIKVDTAKDLDVSISNSSISYTQSWSSSNTSVA
-553 VVSDT
+553 SIT
-558 AVVTLKDFGTSDITA
+558 QSGVVTGKKQGKTTITL
-573 TVTSENGQVVKS
+573 TVTSSQGYSRKASITAYVYKSKAKVK
-585 SIKIK
+585 
-590 VEVDPS
+590 VL
-596 EKIVYDFY
+596 YDKAYINRFGGL
-604 STAKEYEIVFMNKF
+604 SAANTRIRNITSNTADKY
-618 AERFTNAKI
+618 
-627 SEVIKSTKIFRK
+627 
-639 NKGTTKIENVINDFK
+639 INDFGILLEFTYSNYESYADKCPNYGNNYNGYCKCGGENVCTTPDNKGIYHHKNINQVMIHNKYEDTIK
-654 KELNWEINEYVA
+654 KIVDDYNENNQFITLIFTGHKLCNVKDSEIHRKGGLNGMAFEKESIALVASGDILVNNNNDKSLAFSQEVFDSVHEIGHVFRTNDNCTPPKGESKCIYSEERTRNYLYFCSKCKNIIELNRER
-666 KILLSEYELYSKN
+666 
-679 SSFADL
+679 
-685 MEAESK
+685 
-691 KWSNGM
+691 
-697 HVFLGMLYYG
+697 
-707 INEKINPYNEY
+707 
-718 LGCEFDKRWF
+718 FD
-728 TADGTYKYPPN
+728 Y
-739 NGFKGKISVTT
+739 
-750 LNKNVTIDRYGEST
+750 
-764 GRFLSP
+764 
-770 VGTPYE
+770 
-776 QRSLGPY
+776 
-783 TSMSQYHKYKVI
+783 
-795 KPIPNVQSGKVAA
+795 
-808 WGSWKGGGT
+808 
-817 QYLLEYNVN
+817 
-826 YYLNNGYL
+826 
-834 EEIV
+834 

>member
-35 NEEQNQLQTVEPSQ
+35 NEEQNQLQTIEPSQ

-151 DEELNLS
+151 DEELNLL

-268 IIEKEKNNCYVI
+268 IIEKGKNNCYVI
-280 SVTVDNEYLKSEKT
+280 SVTVDNEYLTSEKT
-294 KYPVTIDPSIKSNV
+294 KYPVTIDPYIKSNTG
-308 DNNGIED
+308 DGGIED

-327 TEKSAGLSGVSR
+327 KEKSAGLSGVSR

-357 NVLTNHNIKAKG
+357 NVLNNHGITLKG

-455 KNWVGNT
+455 KNWVGNS
-462 SDIEKGI
+462 SDIERGI

-496 SKYRPYFHIEYEKG
+496 AKYKPYFHIEY
-510 LSINIISG
+510 
-518 NNKFYINHPKT
+518 NNKTAILVSIKDTGHDHVSKLVALRDKLQGNQYNAEVYNGSYSGSYIKKLICNGNT
-529 LYCSVNPANI
+529 DI
-539 KYKIKWTSSNHKVA
+539 
-553 VVSDT
+553 
-558 AVVTLKDFGTSDITA
+558 VVTRSHGTTHKNCSYIT
-573 TVTSENGQVVKS
+573 TNNKS
-585 SIKIK
+585 SEALFPSDFKDGTDLSHIKIAL
-590 VEVDPS
+590 
-596 EKIVYDFY
+596 IVGC
-604 STAKEYEIVFMNKF
+604 TTV
-618 AERFTNAKI
+618 
-627 SEVIKSTKIFRK
+627 K
-639 NKGTTKIENVINDFK
+639 NKVNLPNRMN
-654 KELNWEINEYVA
+654 ELGA
-666 KILLSEYELYSKN
+666 KYTI
-679 SSFADL
+679 
-685 MEAESK
+685 
-691 KWSNGM
+691 
-697 HVFLGMLYYG
+697 
-707 INEKINPYNEY
+707 
-718 LGCEFDKRWF
+718 
-728 TADGTYKYPPN
+728 
-739 NGFKGKISVTT
+739 GFKEIIDCGDGNEFVKLFFDNLLAGNAARESANSAARAIQK
-750 LNKNVTIDRYGEST
+750 KNPSTTIDKFLDYGD
-764 GRFLSP
+764 RNL
-770 VGTPYE
+770 V
-776 QRSLGPY
+776 
-783 TSMSQYHKYKVI
+783 YK
-795 KPIPNVQSGKVAA
+795 K
-808 WGSWKGGGT
+808 
-817 QYLLEYNVN
+817 
-826 YYLNNGYL
+826 
-834 EEIV
+834 

>member
-151 DEELNLS
+151 DEELNLL

-268 IIEKEKNNCYVI
+268 IIEKGKNNCYVI
-280 SVTVDNEYLKSEKT
+280 SVTVDNEYLTSEKT
-294 KYPVTIDPSIKSNV
+294 KYPVTIDPYIKSNTG
-308 DNNGIED
+308 DGGIED

-327 TEKSAGLSGVSR
+327 KEKSAGLSGVSR

-357 NVLTNHNIKAKG
+357 NVLNNHGITLKG

-455 KNWVGNT
+455 KNWVGNS
-462 SDIEKGI
+462 SDIERGI

-496 SKYRPYFHIEYEKG
+496 AKYKPYFHIEY
-510 LSINIISG
+510 
-518 NNKFYINHPKT
+518 NNKTAILVSIKDTGHDHVSKLVALRDKLQGNQYNAEVYNGSYSGSYIKKLICNGNT
-529 LYCSVNPANI
+529 DI
-539 KYKIKWTSSNHKVA
+539 
-553 VVSDT
+553 
-558 AVVTLKDFGTSDITA
+558 VVTRSHGTTHKNCSYIT
-573 TVTSENGQVVKS
+573 TNNKS
-585 SIKIK
+585 SEALFPSDFKDGTDLSHIKIAL
-590 VEVDPS
+590 
-596 EKIVYDFY
+596 IVGC
-604 STAKEYEIVFMNKF
+604 TTV
-618 AERFTNAKI
+618 
-627 SEVIKSTKIFRK
+627 K
-639 NKGTTKIENVINDFK
+639 NKVNLPNRMN
-654 KELNWEINEYVA
+654 ELGA
-666 KILLSEYELYSKN
+666 KYTI
-679 SSFADL
+679 
-685 MEAESK
+685 
-691 KWSNGM
+691 
-697 HVFLGMLYYG
+697 
-707 INEKINPYNEY
+707 
-718 LGCEFDKRWF
+718 
-728 TADGTYKYPPN
+728 
-739 NGFKGKISVTT
+739 GFKEIIDCGDGNEFVKLFFDNLLAGNAARESANSAARAIQK
-750 LNKNVTIDRYGEST
+750 KNPSTTIDKFLDYGD
-764 GRFLSP
+764 RNL
-770 VGTPYE
+770 V
-776 QRSLGPY
+776 
-783 TSMSQYHKYKVI
+783 YK
-795 KPIPNVQSGKVAA
+795 K
-808 WGSWKGGGT
+808 
-817 QYLLEYNVN
+817 
-826 YYLNNGYL
+826 
-834 EEIV
+834 

>member
-49 EEKISI
+49 EGKISI
-55 EYANIPEQLDVVE
+55 EYGNIPEQLDVEE

-82 TDLSDIVLEKNDGTR
+82 SDLSDIVLEKNDGTR
-97 ALYIFDSPVKYISD
+97 ALYIFDSPVKYMSD
-111 DGDVVDKSNKVIKK
+111 NGTVIDKSNKVIKI
-125 GNVFKSESNDI
+125 GGAFKSESNDI
-136 EVTLPFSLSS
+136 EVTLPLSLSS
-146 GIAVD
+146 GITVD

-158 MRPISNNNLVR
+158 MRPIRNNNLAR
-169 VLSVG
+169 LLSVG

-268 IIEKEKNNCYVI
+268 IIEKGKNNCYVI
-280 SVTVDNEYLKSEKT
+280 SVTVDNEYLTSEKT
-294 KYPVTIDPSIKSNV
+294 KYPVTIDPYIKSNTG
-308 DNNGIED
+308 DGGIED

-327 TEKSAGLSGVSR
+327 KEKSAGLSGVSR

-357 NVLTNHNIKAKG
+357 NVLNNHGITLKG

-455 KNWVGNT
+455 KNWVGNS
-462 SDIEKGI
+462 SDIERGI

-496 SKYRPYFHIEYEKG
+496 AKYKPYFHIEY
-510 LSINIISG
+510 
-518 NNKFYINHPKT
+518 NNKTAILVSIKDTGHDHVSKLVALRDKLQGNQYNAEVYNGSYSGSYIKKLICNGNT
-529 LYCSVNPANI
+529 DI
-539 KYKIKWTSSNHKVA
+539 
-553 VVSDT
+553 
-558 AVVTLKDFGTSDITA
+558 VVTRSHGTTHENCSYIT
-573 TVTSENGQVVKS
+573 TNNKS
-585 SIKIK
+585 SEALFPSDFKDGTDLSHIKIALIVGCTTVKNK
-590 VEVDPS
+590 VNLPNRMNELG
-596 EKIVYDFY
+596 
-604 STAKEYEIVFMNKF
+604 AKYTIGFKEIIDCGDGNKF
-618 AERFTNAKI
+618 VELFFDNLL
-627 SEVIKSTKIFRK
+627 SGKSTRK
-639 NKGTTKIENVINDFK
+639 SVDLAASAIKMDNPDTTIYKFLDYGDRNLVYK
-654 KELNWEINEYVA
+654 K
-666 KILLSEYELYSKN
+666 
-679 SSFADL
+679 
-685 MEAESK
+685 
-691 KWSNGM
+691 
-697 HVFLGMLYYG
+697 
-707 INEKINPYNEY
+707 
-718 LGCEFDKRWF
+718 
-728 TADGTYKYPPN
+728 
-739 NGFKGKISVTT
+739 
-750 LNKNVTIDRYGEST
+750 
-764 GRFLSP
+764 
-770 VGTPYE
+770 
-776 QRSLGPY
+776 
-783 TSMSQYHKYKVI
+783 
-795 KPIPNVQSGKVAA
+795 
-808 WGSWKGGGT
+808 
-817 QYLLEYNVN
+817 
-826 YYLNNGYL
+826 
-834 EEIV
+834 

>member
-151 DEELNLS
+151 DEELNLL

-268 IIEKEKNNCYVI
+268 IIEKGKNNCYVI
-280 SVTVDNEYLKSEKT
+280 SVTVDNEYLTSEKT
-294 KYPVTIDPSIKSNV
+294 KYPVTIDPYIKSNTG
-308 DNNGIED
+308 DGGIED

-327 TEKSAGLSGVSR
+327 KEKSAGLSGVSR

-357 NVLTNHNIKAKG
+357 NVLNNHGITLKG

-455 KNWVGNT
+455 KNWVGNS
-462 SDIEKGI
+462 SDIERGI

-496 SKYRPYFHIEYEKG
+496 AKYKPYFHIEY
-510 LSINIISG
+510 
-518 NNKFYINHPKT
+518 NNKTAILVSIKDTGHDHVSKLVALRDKLQGNQYNAEVYNGSYSGSYIKKLICNGNT
-529 LYCSVNPANI
+529 DI
-539 KYKIKWTSSNHKVA
+539 
-553 VVSDT
+553 
-558 AVVTLKDFGTSDITA
+558 VVTRSHGTTHKNCSYIT
-573 TVTSENGQVVKS
+573 TNNKS
-585 SIKIK
+585 SEALFPSDFKDGTDLSHIKIAL
-590 VEVDPS
+590 
-596 EKIVYDFY
+596 IVGC
-604 STAKEYEIVFMNKF
+604 TTV
-618 AERFTNAKI
+618 
-627 SEVIKSTKIFRK
+627 K
-639 NKGTTKIENVINDFK
+639 NKVNLPNRMN
-654 KELNWEINEYVA
+654 ELGA
-666 KILLSEYELYSKN
+666 KYTI
-679 SSFADL
+679 
-685 MEAESK
+685 
-691 KWSNGM
+691 
-697 HVFLGMLYYG
+697 
-707 INEKINPYNEY
+707 
-718 LGCEFDKRWF
+718 
-728 TADGTYKYPPN
+728 
-739 NGFKGKISVTT
+739 GFKEIIDCGNGNEFVKLFFDNLLAGNAARESANSAARAIQK
-750 LNKNVTIDRYGEST
+750 KNPSTTIDKFLDYGD
-764 GRFLSP
+764 RNL
-770 VGTPYE
+770 V
-776 QRSLGPY
+776 
-783 TSMSQYHKYKVI
+783 YK
-795 KPIPNVQSGKVAA
+795 K
-808 WGSWKGGGT
+808 
-817 QYLLEYNVN
+817 
-826 YYLNNGYL
+826 
-834 EEIV
+834 

>member
-49 EEKISI
+49 EGKISI
-55 EYANIPEQLDVVE
+55 EYGNIPEQLDVEE

-82 TDLSDIVLEKNDGTR
+82 SDLSDIVLEKNDGTR
-97 ALYIFDSPVKYISD
+97 ALYIFDSPVKYMSD
-111 DGDVVDKSNKVIKK
+111 NGTVIDKSNKVIKS
-125 GNVFKSESNDI
+125 GGAFKSESNDI
-136 EVTLPFSLSS
+136 EVTLPLSLSS
-146 GIAVD
+146 GITVD

-158 MRPISNNNLVR
+158 MRPIRNNNLAR
-169 VLSVG
+169 LLSVG

-280 SVTVDNEYLKSEKT
+280 SVTVDNEYLTSEKT
-294 KYPVTIDPSIKSNV
+294 KYPVTIDPYIKSNTG
-308 DNNGIED
+308 DGGIED

-327 TEKSAGLSGVSR
+327 KEKSAGLSGVSR

-357 NVLTNHNIKAKG
+357 NVLNNHGITLKG

-455 KNWVGNT
+455 KNWVGNS
-462 SDIEKGI
+462 SDIERGI

-496 SKYRPYFHIEYEKG
+496 AKYKPYFHIEY
-510 LSINIISG
+510 
-518 NNKFYINHPKT
+518 NNKTAI
-529 LYCSVNPANI
+529 LVSI
-539 KYKIKWTSSNHKVA
+539 KYTGHDHVSKLAALKDKLQGNQYNAEVYNGSYSGSYIKKLICNGNT
-553 VVSDT
+553 DI
-558 AVVTLKDFGTSDITA
+558 VVTRSHGTTHKNCSYIT
-573 TVTSENGQVVKS
+573 TDNKTSEALFPSDFKDGTDLS
-585 SIKIK
+585 HIKIALF
-590 VEVDPS
+590 VGCN
-596 EKIVYDFY
+596 
-604 STAKEYEIVFMNKF
+604 TAKNEVNLQSRMN
-618 AERFTNAKI
+618 ALGAKYKLGFKETI
-627 SEVIKSTKIFRK
+627 YSNEV
-639 NKGTTKIENVINDFK
+639 
-654 KELNWEINEYVA
+654 NEYV
-666 KILLSEYELYSKN
+666 KLFFDNLLAGNAARESANSAARAIQKKN
-679 SSFADL
+679 PS
-685 MEAESK
+685 
-691 KWSNGM
+691 
-697 HVFLGMLYYG
+697 
-707 INEKINPYNEY
+707 
-718 LGCEFDKRWF
+718 
-728 TADGTYKYPPN
+728 T
-739 NGFKGKISVTT
+739 
-750 LNKNVTIDRYGEST
+750 TIDKFLDYGD
-764 GRFLSP
+764 RNL
-770 VGTPYE
+770 V
-776 QRSLGPY
+776 
-783 TSMSQYHKYKVI
+783 YK
-795 KPIPNVQSGKVAA
+795 K
-808 WGSWKGGGT
+808 
-817 QYLLEYNVN
+817 
-826 YYLNNGYL
+826 
-834 EEIV
+834 

>member
-151 DEELNLS
+151 DEELNLL

-249 GEIVVF
+249 DEIVVF

-268 IIEKEKNNCYVI
+268 IIEKGKNNCYVI
-280 SVTVDNEYLKSEKT
+280 SVTVDNEYLTSEKT
-294 KYPVTIDPSIKSNV
+294 KYPVTIDPYIKSNTG
-308 DNNGIED
+308 DGGIED

-327 TEKSAGLSGVSR
+327 KEKSAGLSGVSR

-357 NVLTNHNIKAKG
+357 NVLNNHGITLKG

-455 KNWVGNT
+455 KNWVGNS
-462 SDIEKGI
+462 SDIERGI

-496 SKYRPYFHIEYEKG
+496 AKYKPYFHIEY
-510 LSINIISG
+510 
-518 NNKFYINHPKT
+518 NNKTAILVSIKDTGHDHVSKLVALRDKLQGNQYNAEVYNGSYSGSYIKKLICNGNT
-529 LYCSVNPANI
+529 DI
-539 KYKIKWTSSNHKVA
+539 
-553 VVSDT
+553 
-558 AVVTLKDFGTSDITA
+558 VVTRSHGTTHKNCSYIT
-573 TVTSENGQVVKS
+573 TNNKS
-585 SIKIK
+585 SEALFPSDFKDGTDLSHIKIAL
-590 VEVDPS
+590 
-596 EKIVYDFY
+596 IVGC
-604 STAKEYEIVFMNKF
+604 TTV
-618 AERFTNAKI
+618 
-627 SEVIKSTKIFRK
+627 K
-639 NKGTTKIENVINDFK
+639 NKVNLPNRMN
-654 KELNWEINEYVA
+654 ELGA
-666 KILLSEYELYSKN
+666 KYTI
-679 SSFADL
+679 
-685 MEAESK
+685 
-691 KWSNGM
+691 
-697 HVFLGMLYYG
+697 
-707 INEKINPYNEY
+707 
-718 LGCEFDKRWF
+718 
-728 TADGTYKYPPN
+728 
-739 NGFKGKISVTT
+739 GFKEIIDCGDGNEFVKLFFDNLLAGNAARESANSAARAIQK
-750 LNKNVTIDRYGEST
+750 KNPSTTIDKFLDYGD
-764 GRFLSP
+764 RNL
-770 VGTPYE
+770 V
-776 QRSLGPY
+776 
-783 TSMSQYHKYKVI
+783 YK
-795 KPIPNVQSGKVAA
+795 K
-808 WGSWKGGGT
+808 
-817 QYLLEYNVN
+817 
-826 YYLNNGYL
+826 
-834 EEIV
+834 

>member
-151 DEELNLS
+151 DEELNLL

-182 KYEDVFDEYTDIEY
+182 QYEDVFDEYTDIEY

-268 IIEKEKNNCYVI
+268 IIEKGKNNCYVI
-280 SVTVDNEYLKSEKT
+280 SVTVDNEYLTSEKT
-294 KYPVTIDPSIKSNV
+294 KYPVTIDPYIKSNTG
-308 DNNGIED
+308 DGGIED

-327 TEKSAGLSGVSR
+327 KEKSAGLSGVSR

-357 NVLTNHNIKAKG
+357 NVLNNHGITLKG

-455 KNWVGNT
+455 KNWVGNS
-462 SDIEKGI
+462 SDIERGI

-496 SKYRPYFHIEYEKG
+496 AKYKPYFHIEY
-510 LSINIISG
+510 
-518 NNKFYINHPKT
+518 NNKTAILVSIKDTGHDHVSKLVALRDKLQGNQYNAEVYNGSYSGSYIKKLICNGNT
-529 LYCSVNPANI
+529 DI
-539 KYKIKWTSSNHKVA
+539 
-553 VVSDT
+553 
-558 AVVTLKDFGTSDITA
+558 VVTRSHGTTHKNCSYIT
-573 TVTSENGQVVKS
+573 TNNKS
-585 SIKIK
+585 SEALFPSDFKDGTDLSHIKIAL
-590 VEVDPS
+590 
-596 EKIVYDFY
+596 IVGC
-604 STAKEYEIVFMNKF
+604 TTV
-618 AERFTNAKI
+618 
-627 SEVIKSTKIFRK
+627 K
-639 NKGTTKIENVINDFK
+639 NKVNLPNRMN
-654 KELNWEINEYVA
+654 ELGA
-666 KILLSEYELYSKN
+666 KYTI
-679 SSFADL
+679 
-685 MEAESK
+685 
-691 KWSNGM
+691 
-697 HVFLGMLYYG
+697 
-707 INEKINPYNEY
+707 
-718 LGCEFDKRWF
+718 
-728 TADGTYKYPPN
+728 
-739 NGFKGKISVTT
+739 GFKEIIDCGDGNEFVKLFFDNLLAGNAARESANSAARAIQK
-750 LNKNVTIDRYGEST
+750 KNPSTTIDKFLDYGD
-764 GRFLSP
+764 RNL
-770 VGTPYE
+770 V
-776 QRSLGPY
+776 
-783 TSMSQYHKYKVI
+783 YK
-795 KPIPNVQSGKVAA
+795 K
-808 WGSWKGGGT
+808 
-817 QYLLEYNVN
+817 
-826 YYLNNGYL
+826 
-834 EEIV
+834 

>member
-55 EYANIPEQLDVVE
+55 EYANIPEQLDVEE
-68 LKAQGFSARVKSEE
+68 LKVQGFSARVKSEE

-232 KGVLLLKDNNGN
+232 KGALLLKDNSGN
-244 VRAVI
+244 VQAVI

-280 SVTVDNEYLKSEKT
+280 SVTVDNEYLTSEKT
-294 KYPVTIDPSIKSNV
+294 KYPVTIDPYIKSNTG
-308 DNNGIED
+308 DGGIED

-327 TEKSAGLSGVSR
+327 KEKSAGLSGVSR

-357 NVLTNHNIKAKG
+357 NVLNNHGITLKG

-425 SYANGKKKS
+425 SYAKGKKKS

-455 KNWVGNT
+455 KNWVGNS
-462 SDIEKGI
+462 SDIERGI

-496 SKYRPYFHIEYEKG
+496 AKYKPYFHIEY
-510 LSINIISG
+510 
-518 NNKFYINHPKT
+518 NNKTAI
-529 LYCSVNPANI
+529 LVSI
-539 KYKIKWTSSNHKVA
+539 KYTGHDHVSKLAALKDKLQGNQYNAEVYNGSYSGSYIKKLICNGNTDIVVTRSHGTTHENCSYITTNHKSSEVLFP
-553 VVSDT
+553 SDF
-558 AVVTLKDFGTSDITA
+558 KDGTDLSH
-573 TVTSENGQVVKS
+573 
-585 SIKIK
+585 IKIALF
-590 VEVDPS
+590 VGCT
-596 EKIVYDFY
+596 
-604 STAKEYEIVFMNKF
+604 TAKNEVNLPSRMNALGAKYTLGFKETINCNEGNKF
-618 AERFTNAKI
+618 
-627 SEVIKSTKIFRK
+627 V
-639 NKGTTKIENVINDFK
+639 
-654 KELNWEINEYVA
+654 ELFFDN
-666 KILLSEYELYSKN
+666 LLSGKTTRKSV
-679 SSFADL
+679 DL
-685 MEAESK
+685 AASAIKMD
-691 KWSNGM
+691 
-697 HVFLGMLYYG
+697 
-707 INEKINPYNEY
+707 NP
-718 LGCEFDKRWF
+718 D
-728 TADGTYKYPPN
+728 T
-739 NGFKGKISVTT
+739 
-750 LNKNVTIDRYGEST
+750 TIDKFLDYGD
-764 GRFLSP
+764 RNL
-770 VGTPYE
+770 V
-776 QRSLGPY
+776 
-783 TSMSQYHKYKVI
+783 YK
-795 KPIPNVQSGKVAA
+795 K
-808 WGSWKGGGT
+808 
-817 QYLLEYNVN
+817 
-826 YYLNNGYL
+826 
-834 EEIV
+834 